1 MQTASDPARSL
12 HLGRPRWC
20 VSILCV
26 LLLLSGCSFFE
37 ATPQVRGN
45 RVDADMLKELTPGTS
60 TRADATALLGSPTA
74 KATFDDNQWIYI
86 GALTRPV
93 IGRTQAVLSQD
104 VVLLTF
110 NDQGVLRDVKQL
122 NKDDALPV
130 TMVARA
136 TPSPGSEASI
146 LQQLLGNVGR
156 FSPGGLGAGSV
167 GGSSSGSAPEGGAPT
182 GFSRTGG
189 SSY

>member
-1 MQTASDPARSL
+1 M
-12 HLGRPRWC
+12 
-20 VSILCV
+20 
-26 LLLLSGCSFFE
+26 LLLSGCGFFE

-45 RVDADMLKELTPGTS
+45 RVDADVLKELTPGTS

-86 GALTRPV
+86 GSMTRPV
-93 IGRTQAVLSQD
+93 IGQTQKVLSQD

-122 NKDDALPV
+122 NKNDALPV

-156 FSPGGLGAGSV
+156 FTPGGLGAGSV
-167 GGSSSGSAPEGGAPT
+167 GTGSNSNSGSVPEGGAPSGGT
-182 GFSRTGG
+182 RTG
-189 SSY
+189 SY

>member
-1 MQTASDPARSL
+1 MM
-12 HLGRPRWC
+12 
-20 VSILCV
+20 
-26 LLLLSGCSFFE
+26 LLLSGCSFFE

-45 RVDADMLKELTPGTS
+45 RVDADLLKELTPGTS

-86 GALTRPV
+86 GSMTRPV
-93 IGRTQAVLSQD
+93 IGQTQKVLSQD

-110 NDQGVLRDVKQL
+110 NEQGVLRDVKQL
-122 NKDDALPV
+122 NKGDALPV

-156 FSPGGLGAGSV
+156 FSPGGLGGATLGSGSNSNSGSV
-167 GGSSSGSAPEGGAPT
+167 PEGGAPS
-182 GFSRTGG
+182 GGNRTGG
-189 SSY
+189 SY

>member
-1 MQTASDPARSL
+1 MLTASPPAGSARSR
-12 HLGRPRWC
+12 HRRRRTPIVC
-20 VSILCV
+20 
-26 LLLLSGCSFFE
+26 LLLLVSGCSFFE

-45 RVDADMLKELTPGTS
+45 RIDADVLKELTPGTS

-93 IGRTQAVLSQD
+93 IGRTQKVLSQD

-110 NDQGVLRDVKQL
+110 NEQGVLRDVKQL

-156 FSPGGLGAGSV
+156 FSPGGLGAGAI
-167 GGSSSGSAPEGGAPT
+167 GGSGSNSGLAPEGGAP
-182 GFSRTGG
+182 SANRTG
-189 SSY
+189 SY